1 VKLDEA
7 ILEEIKRAGPGSR
20 PELIRRMAGRMTP
33 ALDRLTDG
41 GLLYKVGNRPD
52 RPVSSVLAC
61 SALDLLSPVVFPQK
75 GRGGFFLD
83 AAGTPWGTK

>member
-33 ALDRLTDG
+33 ALDRLIEG
-41 GLLYKVGNRPD
+41 GLLYKVSNRPD
-52 RPVSSVLAC
+52 RPVSEKVYS
-61 SALDLLSPVVFPQK
+61 LSPDPIDWSRSGPAFPH
-75 GRGGFFLD
+75 GRNI
-83 AAGTPWGTK
+83 A